1 LNRIQKITQIL
12 TALAGWTGL
21 ALLMIV
27 NLRSIRVNL
36 ELTYCTAILRS
47 FTYFTVL
54 SNLLVAT
61 AVTIPLFWPQRLTG
75 YFFSKPQT
83 LSGFLVYI
91 MIVGLAYHF
100 LLADAWRPQGLHK
113 LADIFQHY
121 VVPILF
127 LLHWIFIPKGKL
139 SWKAVPLWLVFPAVY
154 LAFIMVR
161 GTISN
166 VYPYPFADVSR
177 LGIRPVLINAGVFT
191 LGFVVLG
198 LATVGLDRLLGKTRL
213 NRQLL
218 DP

>member
-1 LNRIQKITQIL
+1 LNLLKKTTQIL
-12 TALAGWTGL
+12 TALKF
-21 ALLMIV
+21 
-27 NLRSIRVNL
+27 IRVNL
-36 ELTYCTAILRS
+36 ELTVFTAILRS
-47 FTYFTVL
+47 FSYFTVWT
-54 SNLLVAT
+54 NLLVVMG
-61 AVTIPLFWPQRLTG
+61 VTIPLLWPQRQAGL
-75 YFFSKPQT
+75 FFSRPKL

-91 MIVGLAYHF
+91 VVVGLAYHF
-100 LLADAWRPQGLHK
+100 LLADAWKPRGLHK
-113 LADIFQHY
+113 IADILQHY

-213 NRQLL
+213 SQ
-218 DP
+218 

>member
-1 LNRIQKITQIL
+1 LNLLKKTTQIL

-21 ALLMIV
+21 ALLMV
-27 NLRSIRVNL
+27 VYLKFIRVNL
-36 ELTYCTAILRS
+36 ELTVFTAILRS
-47 FTYFTVL
+47 FSYFTVWT
-54 SNLLVAT
+54 NLLVVMG
-61 AVTIPLFWPQRLTG
+61 VTIPLLWPQRQAGL
-75 YFFSKPQT
+75 FFSRPKL

-91 MIVGLAYHF
+91 VVVGLAYHF
-100 LLADAWRPQGLHK
+100 LLADAWKPRGLHK
-113 LADIFQHY
+113 IADILQHY

-213 NRQLL
+213 SQ
-218 DP
+218 

>member
-1 LNRIQKITQIL
+1 MNLLKKTTQIL

-21 ALLMIV
+21 ALLMV
-27 NLRSIRVNL
+27 VYLKFIRVNL
-36 ELTYCTAILRS
+36 ELTVFTAILRS
-47 FTYFTVL
+47 FSYFTVWT
-54 SNLLVAT
+54 NLLVVMG
-61 AVTIPLFWPQRLTG
+61 VTIPLLWPQRQAGL
-75 YFFSKPQT
+75 FFSRPKL

-91 MIVGLAYHF
+91 VVVGLAYHF
-100 LLADAWRPQGLHK
+100 LLADAWKPRGLHK
-113 LADIFQHY
+113 IADILQHY

-198 LATVGLDRLLGKTRL
+198 LATVGLDKLLGKTRL
-213 NRQLL
+213 SQ
-218 DP
+218 